1 MLLFVL
7 AYIGGVLTIA
17 SPCILP
23 VLPFVFA
30 RADQPFLRRGLPML
44 LGMAA
49 TFAIIATLAAV
60 GGGWA
65 VQANEYGRYAAIA
78 LLALFGVTLLFPELS
93 DRLTRPLVAVGGRL
107 SESADRNEHAGG
119 VWPSLLRGVW
129 PSLLLGVATGLL
141 WAPCAGPVL
150 GLILTGAALEGANVQ
165 TTLLLLAY
173 AAGAATSLALAL
185 LVGGRVFA
193 AMKRS
198 LGAGEWVRRGLGA
211 AVLVAVVAIA
221 FGVDT
226 GFLTQVSLANTASL
240 EQSLVDRF
248 RPAGGR
254 VDAKPQS
261 STVMAGG
268 AMMSANP
275 SMAMSAKPQS
285 MAMSADP
292 GGRQG
297 GEASSST
304 VMAGGAMMSAN
315 PSMAMTAK
323 PRSMAMSAD
332 PGGRQGGD
340 ASSSTVMAGGAMM
353 SANPSMAIT
362 AKPQSMAMSAD
373 PGAMMKAAPAAA
385 SENLP
390 VEGAL
395 PSLSGAV
402 EWLNSP
408 PLTAESLKGK
418 VVLVDF
424 WTYSCINCLRS
435 IPYVRAWAQ
444 KYKDQGLVVI
454 GVHAPEFPFEKNID
468 NVKNA
473 VARLK
478 IDYPVAIDNDYAI
491 WRAFSNEYWPADY
504 FIDAEGRIRHH
515 FFGEGDYAQSEI
527 AIQELLAEAGKRD
540 LPASVVAV
548 NATGAEAASDEPDVK
563 SPETYIGYTRA
574 ENFASPGGAVSDAT
588 HDYSLAD
595 LELNHWGLAGDWKVG
610 GEYATLA
617 KKDGAISFRFH
628 ARDLHLV
635 LGPGADGAPVRFRVT
650 VDGAAPGESHGADV
664 NADGEGVVTEN
675 RLYQLVRQTGPIV
688 DRTFTIQFLDPDVQ
702 AYAFTFG

>member
-1 MLLFVL
+1 MLLFAL

-49 TFAIIATLAAV
+49 TFAVIATLAAV

-65 VQANEYGRYAAIA
+65 VQANEYGRYVAIA
-78 LLALFGVTLLFPELS
+78 LLAAFGVTLLFPELS
-93 DRLTRPLVAVGGRL
+93 DRLTRPLVALGGRL
-107 SESADRNEHAGG
+107 SESADRNEHAG
-119 VWPSLLRGVW
+119 GVW

-150 GLILTGAALEGANVQ
+150 GLILTGAALQGANVQ

-248 RPAGGR
+248 HPAGGR
-254 VDAKPQS
+254 VDAKPS
-261 STVMAGG
+261 SSVVMAGGG

-275 SMAMSAKPQS
+275 SMAMSANAPT
-285 MAMSADP
+285 MAMN
-292 GGRQG
+292 
-297 GEASSST
+297 ASP
-304 VMAGGAMMSAN
+304 A
-315 PSMAMTAK
+315 
-323 PRSMAMSAD
+323 
-332 PGGRQGGD
+332 
-340 ASSSTVMAGGAMM
+340 
-353 SANPSMAIT
+353 
-362 AKPQSMAMSAD
+362 
-373 PGAMMKAAPAAA
+373 AMMKAAPAPAA
-385 SENLP
+385 AGNLP

-395 PSLSGAV
+395 PVLSGAV

-435 IPYVRAWAQ
+435 IPYVRAWAE

-454 GVHAPEFPFEKNID
+454 GVHAPEFPFEKSVD
-468 NVKNA
+468 NVKQA

-491 WRAFSNEYWPADY
+491 WRAFNNEYWPADY

-515 FFGEGDYAQSEI
+515 YFGEGDYAESEKI
-527 AIQELLAEAGKRD
+527 IQQLLAETGKASPPAGVV
-540 LPASVVAV
+540 SVS
-548 NATGAEAASDEPDVK
+548 ATGAEAASDEADVK
-563 SPETYIGYTRA
+563 SPETYIGYARS
-574 ENFASPGGAVSDAT
+574 ENFASPGGSVGDAP
-588 HDYSLAD
+588 HVYSPGD
-595 LELNHWGLAGDWKVG
+595 LKLNDWSLAGDWTVG
-610 GEYATLA
+610 GQYATLD
-617 KKDGAISFRFH
+617 KTDGAISFRFH

-635 LGPGADGAPVRFRVT
+635 LGPDADGKPVRFRVT
-650 VDGAAPGESHGADV
+650 IDGAAPGESRGADV
-664 NADGEGVVTEN
+664 NADGEGVVTDH
-675 RLYQLVRQTGPIV
+675 RLYQLVRQSGPV
-688 DRTFTIQFLDPDVQ
+688 MDRTFTIQFLDPDVQ

>member
-1 MLLFVL
+1 MFLFLL
-7 AYIGGVLTIA
+7 AYIGGVLTIL

-30 RADQPFLRRGLPML
+30 RADQPFLRRGLPLL

-49 TFAIIATLAAV
+49 TFAVIATLAAV

-93 DRLTRPLVAVGGRL
+93 DRLTRPLVALGGRL
-107 SESADRNEHAGG
+107 SESADRNEHAG
-119 VWPSLLRGVW
+119 SVW

-150 GLILTGAALEGANVQ
+150 GLILTGAALQGANVQ

-198 LGAGEWVRRGLGA
+198 LGAGEWIRRGLGA

-221 FGVDT
+221 LGLDT
-226 GFLTQVSLANTASL
+226 GFLTQISLANTASL

-248 RPAGGR
+248 HPAGGR
-254 VDAKPQS
+254 VDATPS
-261 STVMAGG
+261 SSVVMAGGGAMMMSGNAPTMAMNADPAGKGGAEPPSSVVTPGG
-268 AMMSANP
+268 AMMSANAP
-275 SMAMSAKPQS
+275 TMAMN
-285 MAMSADP
+285 
-292 GGRQG
+292 
-297 GEASSST
+297 
-304 VMAGGAMMSAN
+304 AN
-315 PSMAMTAK
+315 PA
-323 PRSMAMSAD
+323 
-332 PGGRQGGD
+332 
-340 ASSSTVMAGGAMM
+340 
-353 SANPSMAIT
+353 
-362 AKPQSMAMSAD
+362 
-373 PGAMMKAAPAAA
+373 AMMKAAPSAGAA
-385 SENLP
+385 ENLP
-390 VEGAL
+390 VEGML
-395 PSLSGAV
+395 PPLLGAV
-402 EWLNSP
+402 QWLNSP

-435 IPYVRAWAQ
+435 IPYVRAWAE

-468 NVKNA
+468 NVKSA

-491 WRAFSNEYWPADY
+491 WRAFNNEYWPADY

-515 FFGEGDYAQSEI
+515 YFGEGDYAESEKV
-527 AIQELLAEAGKRD
+527 IQQLLAEAGKGN
-540 LPASVVAV
+540 LPANVVSVS
-548 NATGAEAASDEPDVK
+548 ATGAEAASDEADVM
-563 SPETYIGYTRA
+563 RA
-574 ENFASPGGAVSDAT
+574 ENFASPGGAVSDAA
-588 HDYSLAD
+588 HDYSVAD
-595 LELNHWGLAGDWKVG
+595 LKLNDWGLAGAWTVG
-610 GEYATLA
+610 AQYATLD
-617 KKDGAISFRFH
+617 KKDGAISYRFH

-635 LGPGADGAPVRFRVT
+635 LGPGADGAPVHFRVT
-650 VDGAAPGESHGADV
+650 IDGAAPGESHGADV
-664 NADGEGVVTEN
+664 DANGEGVVTEN

-688 DRTFTIQFLDPDVQ
+688 DRTFTIEFLDPDVQ

>member
-1 MLLFVL
+1 MFLFLL
-7 AYIGGVLTIA
+7 AYIGGVLTIL

-30 RADQPFLRRGLPML
+30 RADQPFLRRGLPLL

-49 TFAIIATLAAV
+49 TFAVIATLAAV

-93 DRLTRPLVAVGGRL
+93 DRLTRPLVALGGRL
-107 SESADRNEHAGG
+107 SESADRNEHAG
-119 VWPSLLRGVW
+119 SVW

-150 GLILTGAALEGANVQ
+150 GLILTGAALQGANVQ

-198 LGAGEWVRRGLGA
+198 LGAGEWIRRGLGA

-221 FGVDT
+221 LGVDT
-226 GFLTQVSLANTASL
+226 GFLTQVSLASTASL
-240 EQSLVDRF
+240 EQSLIDRF
-248 RPAGGR
+248 HPAGGR
-254 VDAKPQS
+254 VDTTPS
-261 STVMAGG
+261 SSVVMAGGG

-275 SMAMSAKPQS
+275 SMMMSANAPTMAMNGTPAGKGGAEPQS
-285 MAMSADP
+285 SVVTA
-292 GGRQG
+292 G
-297 GEASSST
+297 
-304 VMAGGAMMSAN
+304 GGAMMSAN
-315 PSMAMTAK
+315 PPTMAMN
-323 PRSMAMSAD
+323 
-332 PGGRQGGD
+332 
-340 ASSSTVMAGGAMM
+340 
-353 SANPSMAIT
+353 ANPA
-362 AKPQSMAMSAD
+362 
-373 PGAMMKAAPAAA
+373 AMMKAAPAVAA
-385 SENLP
+385 AENLP
-390 VEGAL
+390 VEGSL

-491 WRAFSNEYWPADY
+491 WRAFNNEYWPADY
-504 FIDAEGRIRHH
+504 FVDAEGRIRHH
-515 FFGEGDYAQSEI
+515 YFGEGDYAESEKV
-527 AIQELLAEAGKRD
+527 IQQLLAEAGKGN
-540 LPASVVAV
+540 LPANVISVS
-548 NATGAEAASDEPDVK
+548 ATGAEAASDEADVK
-563 SPETYIGYTRA
+563 SPETYIGYMRA
-574 ENFASPGGAVSDAT
+574 ENFASPGGAVSDAA
-588 HDYSLAD
+588 HDYSVAD
-595 LELNHWGLAGDWKVG
+595 LKLNDWGLAGAWTVG
-610 GEYATLA
+610 GQYATLD
-617 KKDGAISFRFH
+617 KKDGAISYRFH

-635 LGPGADGAPVRFRVT
+635 LGPGADGAPVRFRIT
-650 VDGAAPGESHGADV
+650 IDGAAPGESHGADV
-664 NADGEGVVTEN
+664 DANGEGVVTEN

-688 DRTFTIQFLDPDVQ
+688 DRTFTIEFLDPDVQ